1 MNIQKLSH
9 DPRAMKALTG
19 LSYQEFEDLVPT
31 FEKSYRDIQRQKPN
45 RQRKVGGGKK
55 GKLPSPESKL
65 FFILFYLKAYPTF
78 DVLGFMTDRDR
89 GKCCRSV
96 HILLK
101 ALKNTLGREIVLPER
116 KIRTVEEFLEK
127 FPEAKDV
134 FFDGTERRIQRP
146 KNKKRQNKLYSG
158 KKKANTRKNI
168 IVSDEH
174 KRILFLSPTK
184 SGRRHDKRIVDKSVL
199 HIPDS
204 VGKWMDTGFQGL
216 DKFYERVVMPK
227 KGTKKHP
234 LSITDK
240 ADNRII
246 SSFRVV
252 VEHALAGIKRFRIL
266 TDVLRNKIG
275 LFDDMIIEIA
285 SGLWN
290 FHLRYT
296 S

>member
-1 MNIQKLSH
+1 MQKLSR

-19 LSYQEFEDLVPT
+19 LSYQEFTDLIPT
-31 FEKSYRDIQRQKPN
+31 FEKAHLDLLRQKPN
-45 RQRKVGGGKK
+45 RERKVGGGKK
-55 GKLPSPESKL
+55 GKLPTMESKL

-101 ALKNTLGREIVLPER
+101 TLKKALGREIVLPER

-127 FPEAKDV
+127 FPEAKDI
-134 FFDGTERRIQRP
+134 FFDGSERRIQRP

-158 KKKANTRKNI
+158 KKKANTRKNV
-168 IVSDEH
+168 IVSDEN
-174 KRILFLSPTK
+174 KRILYLSPTK
-184 SGRRHDKRIVDKSVL
+184 SGRRHDKRIVDKSQL
-199 HIPDS
+199 KIPDN
-204 VGKWMDTGFQGL
+204 VGKWADTGFQGL
-216 DKFYERVVMPK
+216 DKLYENTVMPK
-227 KGTKKHP
+227 KGTKKNP
-234 LSITDK
+234 LTPTDK
-240 ADNRII
+240 ANNKII

-252 VEHALAGIKRFRIL
+252 VEHALAGIKRFKVL
-266 TDVLRNKIG
+266 ADTLRNKIG
-275 LFDDMIIEIA
+275 LFDDMIMEVC

-296 S
+296 R